1 VNRVGITAQVGAEY
15 VKLQTCSVLTNLK
28 KNKHQAD
35 SKKKKILKK
44 TEVLQNC
51 G

>member
-1 VNRVGITAQVGAEY
+1 MNRFGITAQVGTEY

-35 SKKKKILKK
+35 SKKKK
-44 TEVLQNC
+44 TS
-51 G
+51 